1 MYLCEYING
10 FLLWNEKQLPSVLD
24 TRELQLPSIWDNAP
38 VPVTLG
44 VSTPPVSQT
53 PADHDYPVFQI
64 PGSCNS
70 PVSQIPRSCNSR
82 CPAHRGVDLLLFRL
96 FSQTSSP
103 LYLLTLKQQSI
114 KNSVNLLFTIQEH
127 LVHVLKTH
135 YFWSPPWCHRR
146 WRIIRTGDVVL
157 WEENKPTSKISC
169 YRPFKG
175 NKNNVYTA

>member
-96 FSQTSSP
+96 FSQTSSQ

-114 KNSVNLLFTIQEH
+114 KKQCESIIYYTRTFGSCFKNSLFLIAS
-127 LVHVLKTH
+127 LVSQTLENH
-135 YFWSPPWCHRR
+135 SNRR
-146 WRIIRTGDVVL
+146 RCFMRR
-157 WEENKPTSKISC
+157 K
-169 YRPFKG
+169 
-175 NKNNVYTA
+175 